1 MAGFFNFIKDLKA
14 FCKPKRD
21 FMYKT
26 LIVDDNKVARLMLS
40 EMLTKING
48 IDVVG
53 EFEDAP
59 SAISR
64 LRNKDIDIL
73 FLDVEMPGMS
83 GLELLKALPERPLTV
98 LVTAKPAYAAEA
110 FDLNVVDYLVKP
122 FSVSRVVLAVEKVIE
137 LLNVKNTRINNIEDE
152 HIFIKDGKIIR
163 KIMLNSILWLEAKG
177 DYVKIVTQNGNFII
191 HATLRNLEEKL
202 AINEFIRIHRG
213 YIVPIK
219 KIDYIEDG
227 AAFIQGT
234 PLPVSENYR
243 NELLK
248 NLRLI

>member
-1 MAGFFNFIKDLKA
+1 
-14 FCKPKRD
+14 
-21 FMYKT
+21 
-26 LIVDDNKVARLMLS
+26 MLT
-40 EMLTKING
+40 EMLAKMNG
-48 IDVVG
+48 IEIAG

-64 LRNKDIDIL
+64 LRKKDIDVL

-98 LVTAKPAYAAEA
+98 LVTAKPGYAAEA
-110 FDLNVVDYLVKP
+110 FELNVVDYLVKP
-122 FSVSRVVLAVEKVIE
+122 FSVARVVLAAEKVIE

-152 HIFIKDGKIIR
+152 HIFIRDGKTIR
-163 KIMLNSILWLEAKG
+163 KIMLKSILWLEAKG
-177 DYVKIVTQNGNFII
+177 DYVKIVTQNGNFVI
-191 HATLRNLEEKL
+191 HATLRSLEEKL
-202 AINEFIRIHRG
+202 AASEFVRIHRG
-213 YIVPIK
+213 YIVPVN